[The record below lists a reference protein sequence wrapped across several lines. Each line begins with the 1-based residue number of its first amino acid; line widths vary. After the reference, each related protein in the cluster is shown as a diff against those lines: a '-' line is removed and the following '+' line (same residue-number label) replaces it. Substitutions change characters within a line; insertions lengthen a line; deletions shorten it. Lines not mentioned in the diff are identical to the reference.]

1 MCGNAKTDKKL
12 FEQMNSPDI
21 LLATVTFVGTCLTY
35 ITTRVP
41 ETPVPLFL
49 TQGAIC
55 RSALSNP
62 DKNGRTFLK
71 TIF

>member
-1 MCGNAKTDKKL
+1 MCGKAKTDKKL

-21 LLATVTFVGTCLTY
+21 LLATVAFVGTCLIC

-41 ETPVPLFL
+41 ETPSPLFL

-55 RSALSNP
+55 RNVLSNP
-62 DKNGRTFLK
+62 DTKMGERF
-71 TIF
+71 